1 MKKCSKCKIEKP
13 KDQFYSHPHGKNGL
27 SSKCKTC
34 CAEYENNPIN
44 KARRLEKQK
53 QRRKNNLQHRATA
66 ILSGIR
72 RSAKQKNL
80 EMVLTKE
87 WIEERLRKGVC
98 EVTGIPFVLDA
109 SKHEMT
115 YTTALNREMN
125 PFSPSVDRIDSS
137 KGYKPTNCKVTV
149 LIYNYAKSCFPEE
162 SVEMFCRAYLD
173 KIDNE

>member
-66 ILSGIR
+66 ILSGVR

-87 WIEERLRKGVC
+87 WIEERLRKGFKGDKSDK
-98 EVTGIPFVLDA
+98 EYSDLKIEEYSQLVTISLEDKT
-109 SKHEMT
+109 S
-115 YTTALNREMN
+115 
-125 PFSPSVDRIDSS
+125 
-137 KGYKPTNCKVTV
+137 
-149 LIYNYAKSCFPEE
+149 EE
-162 SVEMFCRAYLD
+162 ISLSA
-173 KIDNE
+173 